1 MTNRNLHQIYIYGV
15 NINNAKKYLKSPNQI
30 LIKLLFSIM
39 QTRLTTNTVA
49 RSTFQR
55 EREKLMETQT
65 NKQTERKRNKQKIKK
80 ERERE
85 RNKHTQKNRHREK
98 YKKK

>member
-1 MTNRNLHQIYIYGV
+1 MHQIYIYGV

-49 RSTFQR
+49 QSTFQT
-55 EREKLMETQT
+55 EKKIDGDTDKQTNREKE
-65 NKQTERKRNKQKIKK
+65 KQTKK
-80 ERERE
+80 
-85 RNKHTQKNRHREK
+85 
-98 YKKK
+98 